1 MKTWLTT
8 VLSLLIV
15 ASTATLSLAQGV
27 LLYNNPVTGGGGTG
41 YLSLNNKYA
50 SVLVEVTIATTATVE
65 FYISGEGTQPSAVAC
80 IDVSGTDGTLSTS
93 TIATGTY
100 ICPAN
105 GATSFQATVSAHT
118 GGVRVFSSPSAGSVR
133 RGGSGGAGTLD
144 QAFNGGK
151 VITGAN
157 SLANA
162 FRVGDGTTPMC
173 QYTDATLGP
182 VIRPCTDSNTRTFIW
197 TNFTWCLYDI
207 EGDACI
213 LTVDPDAASKN
224 AMYQFGA
231 AYYPEKVARVALSP
245 RGAVTIA
252 EESIV
257 TNQPESWYAT
267 ITDANTDAVD
277 FAITVTADMSHVTTA
292 TVKLYGVSKN
302 AAPSGNIELDCA
314 IKSFRPGTDTF
325 AAHSTTGEQAVL
337 LTPATQNRPVATTSS
352 AITINGTVATGA
364 ILYGSCEVD
373 ATATTSAQLTDF
385 RLLGYADV
393 RFTSN
398 SLSN

>member
-1 MKTWLTT
+1 MVMTRLLGL
-8 VLSLLIV
+8 VLLLGELFSGEVSAQIISGQRSGGV
-15 ASTATLSLAQGV
+15 SIGTGTEVPATCTPGTSNPLFLDTDDEILYVCTATD
-27 LLYNNPVTGGGGTG
+27 TFT
-41 YLSLNNKYA
+41 A
-50 SVLVEVTIATTATVE
+50 S
-65 FYISGEGTQPSAVAC
+65 
-80 IDVSGTDGTLSTS
+80 
-93 TIATGTY
+93 
-100 ICPAN
+100 N
-105 GATSFQATVSAHT
+105 G
-118 GGVRVFSSPSAGSVR
+118 SSP
-133 RGGSGGAGTLD
+133 TLD
-144 QAFNGGK
+144 QAFDGGK
-151 VITGAN
+151 VIDGAN

-162 FRVGDGTTPMC
+162 VQIGDGVTPVC
-173 QYTDATLGP
+173 ILTDATKGP
-182 VIRPCTDSNTRTFIW
+182 WVRPCTDSNISTYIL
-197 TNFTWCLYDI
+197 TNFTYSWFDV
-207 EGDACI
+207 EGDAAM

-231 AYYPEKVARVALSP
+231 NYYPEKVARVALSP

-257 TNQPESWYAT
+257 TDQPVSWYAT

-277 FAITVTADMSHVTTA
+277 FVLTVTADMSHVTTA

-302 AAPSGNIELDCA
+302 AAPSGNIEFDCA

-325 AAHSTTGEQAVL
+325 TAHSTTGEQAVL
-337 LTPATQNRPVATTSS
+337 LTPSTQNRPVATTSA

-364 ILYGSCEVD
+364 MLYGSCEVD